1 MALKRMDN
9 TLLVVEDLDG
19 AIAFFRELGMKLEG
33 RMVVEGS
40 WVDKVIGIENA
51 RSEIATMVTP
61 DGHGRIELD
70 KFISPAAV
78 KPKPD
83 ISTVN
88 TLGFR
93 RIMFA
98 VDDLED
104 TLARLKRRGAEL
116 VCEVVNYQNVYK
128 LCYVRGPEGIL
139 LGLAQEMK

>member
-1 MALKRMDN
+1 MAIKRLDN
-9 TLLVVEDLDG
+9 TLLVVDDLDA

-33 RMVVEGS
+33 RMHVEGP

-70 KFISPAAV
+70 KFHSPAAS

-83 ISTVN
+83 VSTVN

-104 TLARLKRRGAEL
+104 TLARLRPLGAEL

-128 LCYVRGPEGIL
+128 LCYIRGPEGIL
-139 LGLAQEMK
+139 LGLAQELG